1 MSDSDSAKHGMD
13 VTQEELK
20 SAKNLGDLLKG
31 TGLFEQ
37 AVHEE
42 FLGSLPAPV
51 KRRLRALKKL
61 QLGGIKLEAQFY
73 KEVHDLECKFASDFQ
88 KLHDKRRD
96 IISGANEP
104 TDIESDYPL
113 VHGLS
118 EEDHK
123 KLLEGSGDQ
132 TGTDVKGVPHFWLTL
147 FKNVELLAEMIQD
160 HDEPILQ
167 HLTDISVTMSDNPTG
182 FTLNFHF
189 SPNEYF
195 TNKELSK
202 QYTLKCDPD
211 EDDPFEYDGPEIVS
225 CKGCKID
232 WKDGKNVTVKLIKK
246 KQKHKATGGT
256 RFVTKQVK
264 SDSFFNFF
272 EPPANSP
279 EDEANLDEETRM
291 LLHSDFEIGQALRD
305 RIIPR
310 AVLYFTGEANDDDSF
325 DDEDEGEDEADDDEE
340 DGEDTDDA
348 E

>member
-1 MSDSDSAKHGMD
+1 MSDSDSKHGMD
-13 VTQEELK
+13 VTEEELK

-37 AVHEE
+37 TVHEE

-61 QLGGIKLEAQFY
+61 QLGGIKLEADFY
-73 KEVHDLECKFASDFQ
+73 KRVHDLECDFASRFQ
-88 KLHDKRRD
+88 QLHDKRRD
-96 IISGANEP
+96 IISGTTEP
-104 TDIESDYPL
+104 SDAEVDYPL

-118 EEDHK
+118 DEDHAQ
-123 KLLEGSGDQ
+123 LMAGGDQ
-132 TGTDVKGVPHFWLTL
+132 NGTDAKGIPNFWLTL
-147 FKNVELLAEMIQD
+147 FKNVELLAEMIQE

-167 HLTDISVTMSDNPTG
+167 HLTDISVEMNSNPTG
-182 FTLNFHF
+182 FTLFFHF

-195 TNKELSK
+195 TNKELTK

-211 EDDPFEYDGPEIVS
+211 EDDPFEYDGPEIVA
-225 CKGCKID
+225 CKGSKVD
-232 WKDGKNVTVKLIKK
+232 WKEGKNVTVKLIKK

-272 EPPANSP
+272 DPPANAP
-279 EDEANLDEETRM
+279 EDEASLDEETRM
-291 LLHSDFEIGQALRD
+291 LLHADFEVGQALRD

-310 AVLYFTGEANDDDSF
+310 AVLYYTGEANDEESF
-325 DDEDEGEDEADDDEE
+325 DDEDECEDEADDDEE
-340 DGEDTDDA
+340 EGEDTDDA